1 MNYYKGNAIYD
12 YINANQLINFKF
24 CSGNLWQLVYGDS
37 NCVPKLL
44 ALVIGANNNQYNIG
58 YTQHQIDAFN
68 LLNTFAASCNLPI
81 KVIKFNTDVEIENVL
96 VADNV
101 TNQPTEITLAEL
113 REIFSQNGLPV
124 SNTSTAKYLNDKTS
138 SAYHKWQRGHLGRA
152 LTVSDID
159 LWKLTP
165 TGAVQR
171 IYELKRSYI
180 AIGNWNPYPDDYR
193 NFQLLSVLANQANI
207 RLGIVYN
214 VRKTKP
220 TFHDD
225 ISSIKVFKVDFT
237 KAPPIKLVGMYDTNG
252 FFNL

>member
-12 YINANQLINFKF
+12 YINANQLTDFKF

-44 ALVIGANNNQYNIG
+44 ALVIGADNNGYNAA
-58 YTQHQIDAFN
+58 YTPEQIEAFD
-68 LLNTFAASCNLPI
+68 LLNTFATTCNLPI
-81 KVIKFNTDVEIENVL
+81 KVIKFNTDVEIENIL
-96 VADNV
+96 ISDDV
-101 TNQPTEITLAEL
+101 TVQPTEITLADL
-113 REIFSQNGLPV
+113 RDIFSQNGLPV
-124 SNTSTAKYLNDKTS
+124 SDTSTAKYLNDRTS

-193 NFQLLSVLANQANI
+193 NFRLLSAIANQANV

-220 TFHDD
+220 KFHDD

-237 KAPPIKLVGMYDTNG
+237 KTPPIKIVGIYKNNG